1 MAVAEVSASAIIFEG
16 DEVMKNVIESIIKAE
31 EKYGCEHI
39 DVIIDYNNNDEEK
52 VFVMYHD
59 KHNSF
64 AVNTFDYN
72 SSVDED
78 KIKGLCD
85 DLNLGFD
92 NYL

>member
-1 MAVAEVSASAIIFEG
+1 
-16 DEVMKNVIESIIKAE
+16 MKNIIESIIKAE
-31 EKYGCEHI
+31 EKYGYEYI
-39 DVIIDYNNNDEEK
+39 DVIIDYDNNDMPK

-72 SSVDED
+72 SLINE
-78 KIKGLCD
+78 IELETLCD
-85 DLNLGFD
+85 DLDLGFD